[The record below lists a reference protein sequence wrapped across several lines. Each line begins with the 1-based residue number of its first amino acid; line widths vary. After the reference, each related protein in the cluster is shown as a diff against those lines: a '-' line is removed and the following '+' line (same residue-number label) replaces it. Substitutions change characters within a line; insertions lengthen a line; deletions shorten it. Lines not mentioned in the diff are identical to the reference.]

1 MEIVD
6 IESEFLWGF
15 NGPCWAFLSLSE
27 PLGKFW
33 GDDEPIEIA

>member
-6 IESEFLWGF
+6 IESEILIIY
-15 NGPCWAFLSLSE
+15 WALLGRLSLSE